1 MASNG
6 EEMEPVDK
14 EKEIQIEFFLEAF
27 RDYIAKTVDYRDLM
41 FFKHFTLDQKKQF
54 RSQAKKGADDSVV
67 TNEMIGVILDMKDKP
82 GRYSTL
88 VNLFQFELENQKVS
102 HILQGKQM
110 PSYAGQQKEKIQ
122 RVMKVICENLDIVE
136 ILPVLLQ
143 HKLIIGRES
152 QNLQNTAKNE
162 SNHEAALDLIVGM
175 LSNRQIHWYSKFLL
189 CLIEAGMEFLA
200 EKIDKPVYDRILGY
214 QKEKGKSLSAQEQD
228 HLFQS
233 CEEYGMTSL
242 SMFALFIWHTGNKG
256 G

>member
-1 MASNG
+1 
-6 EEMEPVDK
+6 
-14 EKEIQIEFFLEAF
+14 
-27 RDYIAKTVDYRDLM
+27 
-41 FFKHFTLDQKKQF
+41 
-54 RSQAKKGADDSVV
+54 
-67 TNEMIGVILDMKDKP
+67 
-82 GRYSTL
+82 
-88 VNLFQFELENQKVS
+88 
-102 HILQGKQM
+102 M

-200 EKIDKPVYDRILGY
+200 EKIDKPVYDSKYINNL
-214 QKEKGKSLSAQEQD
+214 LSII
-228 HLFQS
+228 
-233 CEEYGMTSL
+233 
-242 SMFALFIWHTGNKG
+242 FICSYKN
-256 G
+256 